1 MLSLSKHEGGHHHR
15 NQGRPPVTNTLIFV
29 DLASDDPAKAGEF
42 YAQVF
47 GWQNDARPQGIYHRM
62 VPGGQFKN
70 PDGSDSQIGNLH
82 LGIFDAANARPHPEP
97 AGVEPRTLSH
107 DGRKPRIWILIGDDD
122 SADRILGTAETLGA
136 TLLWRDHYWAE
147 FNGYNHAFRDP
158 WGNEIVLWGKAGANP
173 QAPESFTK
181 E

>member
-1 MLSLSKHEGGHHHR
+1 
-15 NQGRPPVTNTLIFV
+15 VTNTLIFV
-29 DLASDDPAKAGEF
+29 DLASEDPDAAGRF

-47 GWQNDARPQGIYHRM
+47 GWENDARPRGEYHRM
-62 VPGGQFKN
+62 VPGGFFKKS
-70 PDGSDSQIGNLH
+70 DGTDSEIGNLH
-82 LGIFDAANARPHPEP
+82 LGIFKAANARPHPEA
-97 AGVEPRTLSH
+97 AGVGPRHLST
-107 DGRKPRIWILIGDDD
+107 DGRKPRVWVLIGDDD
-122 SADRILGTAETLGA
+122 SADRILGKAAELGA

-173 QAPESFTK
+173 EIPAGFTR